1 MDVKDI
7 RLQFINSKVA
17 NDFVRKYHY
26 SGKVASN
33 SQLHIGAFYKD
44 KLHGVLSYGPSLDKS
59 KIIRLVKDTGW
70 NDFLELNRMAFD
82 DFLPMNSES
91 RCISISIKIIKKH
104 YPHIKWIISFADGTQ
119 CGDGAIYRASGFYLT
134 NIVKSMNL
142 VKMGNGEVIHKM
154 TLESNPTQKRKELGN
169 KSYYEIT
176 GGKYNLEAYKEAVNG
191 VILPG
196 FQLRY
201 IYFIDKTYKEKL
213 TVPILPFSKIKEM
226 GAGMYKGVKTCPDS
240 VNSNTSDFQS
250 ENGGATPT
258 SGLLYTKNTSES

>member
-44 KLHGVLSYGPSLDKS
+44 K
-59 KIIRLVKDTGW
+59 
-70 NDFLELNRMAFD
+70 
-82 DFLPMNSES
+82 
-91 RCISISIKIIKKH
+91 
-104 YPHIKWIISFADGTQ
+104 
-119 CGDGAIYRASGFYLT
+119 
-134 NIVKSMNL
+134 
-142 VKMGNGEVIHKM
+142 
-154 TLESNPTQKRKELGN
+154 
-169 KSYYEIT
+169 
-176 GGKYNLEAYKEAVNG
+176 G

-226 GAGMYKGVKTCPDS
+226 GAGMYKGVKTCPDG
-240 VNSNTSDFQS
+240 VNSNTSDYQS

-258 SGLLYTKNTSES
+258 SGLLYTKNASES